1 MMGLEICCQKW
12 VLLLLRNF
20 YSRLSRS
27 AFVGGLMNSSFAP
40 PSDAQVSA
48 ATVAYRRYM
57 DECLVTFRRYVD
69 ESTAVYHKFM
79 AESAAAYQKYVAH
92 PSVVRSDAQRAA
104 GAAAESAAAYQK
116 YVVASDSGFPA
127 RDHAPPVVRK
137 VRSWSPAVV
146 TKPPVALAATTSA
159 AKSAATL
166 ADPAYGPPDPQYG
179 AAVSET
185 VVAEASGPRHASRSK
200 TTGRGL
206 RNFLNRLLGGN

>member
-1 MMGLEICCQKW
+1 
-12 VLLLLRNF
+12 
-20 YSRLSRS
+20 
-27 AFVGGLMNSSFAP
+27 MNSSFAP

-79 AESAAAYQKYVAH
+79 AESAAAYQKYVAHPSVVTLDAQRAAGAAAESAAAYQKYVAH